1 MREYVKN
8 PLTGRMV
15 QVNGPTY
22 KKVVQTHP
30 SIKKAKRVSSPEKRA
45 MSKKKNSTVESKTKA
60 IYQKAPPANIKKEA
74 KTIPKSRKA
83 LIAHATDLGNSG
95 RGSRTRGWSI
105 SAPQRGTER
114 NELKRTC
121 GNSCF
126 LIPEKQKFPI
136 CKSLRTSG
144 GKCEVDCRG
153 LAAAK
158 IRARQYGYTKVSKE
172 AERLEKIYGC

>member
-8 PLTGRMV
+8 PITGRMIKV
-15 QVNGPTY
+15 DGPTY
-22 KKVVQTHP
+22 KKVVREHP
-30 SIKKAKRVSSPEKRA
+30 SIKKTKRVSSPEKRT
-45 MSKKKNSTVESKTKA
+45 MSKKKNATVGGKTKA
-60 IYQKAPPANIKKEA
+60 VHQKAPPANIKKEA
-74 KTIPKSRKA
+74 KTIPKTRKA
-83 LIAHATDLGNSG
+83 LIEHASEFEESG
-95 RGSRTRGWSI
+95 KGSRTRGWSV
-105 SAPQRGTER
+105 SAPQRGKER
-114 NELKRTC
+114 NELRKKC

-158 IRARQYGYTKVSKE
+158 IRARQYGYTKVAKD
-172 AERLEKIYGC
+172 AGRLEKIYGC